1 MIGTSYFDLSQ
12 IDFSGSMPHQSLPRL
27 VWVRSSHV
35 SYTTTLEQNQIGE
48 AGKILNRPDLDGFVW
63 EKWPEEEQG
72 NRSR

>member
-1 MIGTSYFDLSQ
+1 MIGTSYFDLSK
-12 IDFSGSMPHQSLPRL
+12 IDFSGSDPHHPLPRL

-35 SYTTTLEQNQIGE
+35 SYSTVLEHSQIGDG
-48 AGKILNRPDLDGFVW
+48 GKILNRPDLDGFVW